1 MFEKD
6 LQLVELLDVYGA
18 LLGERPQQLLELY
31 YNQDF
36 SLGEIADEVGISR
49 QGVRD
54 SIKKAEKELHF
65 FESKLHL
72 AAKEL
77 AVRRAAERLLSL
89 CEGQEELTKAVREL
103 LDAADGV

>member
-1 MFEKD
+1 MFEKN
-6 LQLVELLDVYGA
+6 LQLVELLDLYGP
-18 LLGERPQQLLELY
+18 LLGERQQQLLELY

-54 SIKKAEKELHF
+54 SIKKAEKELNF

-72 AAKEL
+72 SAKEL
-77 AVRRAAERLLSL
+77 AVRKAAERLLSL
-89 CEGQEELTKAVREL
+89 CGEQAELKEAVTAL
-103 LDAADGV
+103 LDAAGGI